1 MDETPDEEF
10 VPYPKRPDLIA
21 VTRSGRVMS
30 LKTKTLLLP
39 WANEE
44 DNDRLWVNLRIT
56 GPGSIQDIEV
66 AIWKLIKDTF
76 GEDYAG

>member
-1 MDETPDEEF
+1 
-10 VPYPKRPDLIA
+10 
-21 VTRSGRVMS
+21 MS

-56 GPGSIQDIEV
+56 EPGSIKDIEV

-76 GEDYAG
+76 GEEYAG